1 MINKGK
7 RSKTYSVLVSLLVV
21 LLTAVALVVFELGG
35 FNKTLI
41 NYLLLALLV
50 SSGTLLIVRFFFIR
64 FVERNIRPIFK
75 TIEYYAMSR
84 KKLRDAIDK
93 GEVVSDLNHEVKLW
107 ADNHTEEIKKLR
119 ELERYRKDFLGNVS
133 HELKTPIFNIQ
144 GYLLTLLDG
153 GMEDISVNKLYLKR
167 AEKSIN
173 RLINIV
179 EDLDSI
185 ARLESG
191 EFKLKMETF
200 NLVRLTEE
208 VIDDHE
214 MQARQRSIKIGFD
227 GNYSKSIRVKADKKR
242 IVEVLNNLISN
253 SIKYGKN
260 GGKTTIGFIDSGEN
274 ILVDISDNGIGIEEK
289 DLPRIFERFFRV
301 DKSRSRESGGTGLGL
316 SIVKHTIQ
324 AHKQTI
330 TVRSKMNVGTT
341 FIFSLEKA

>member
-1 MINKGK
+1 MRKGK
-7 RSKTYSVLVSLLVV
+7 RSRTSSVLVSLLVV
-21 LLTAVALVVFELGG
+21 LLVAMALFLFEMSG
-35 FNKTLI
+35 FKKNFV

-50 SSGTLLIVRFFFIR
+50 SGSILLIVRFFFIR

-75 TIEYYAMSR
+75 TVENYTMSR

-93 GEVVSDLNHEVKLW
+93 GEVVSDLDHEVKLW
-107 ADNHTEEIKKLR
+107 ADNRTEEIKKLK
-119 ELERYRKDFLGNVS
+119 ELEKYRKDFLGNVS

-144 GYLLTLLDG
+144 GYILTLLDG
-153 GMEDISVNKLYLKR
+153 GMEDTSVNKLYLKR

-173 RLINIV
+173 RLINIL

-191 EFKLKMETF
+191 EFKLKMDTF

-214 MQARQRSIKIGFD
+214 MQARQRNIKIGFD
-227 GNYSKSIRVKADKKR
+227 GNYSKPIKVKADRKR
-242 IVEVLNNLISN
+242 IAEVLSNLINN
-253 SIKYGKN
+253 SIKYGKD

-274 ILVDISDNGIGIEEK
+274 ILVDISDNGIGIEER

-330 TVRSKMNVGTT
+330 TVRSKVDVGTT
-341 FIFSLEKA
+341 FIFSLEKV